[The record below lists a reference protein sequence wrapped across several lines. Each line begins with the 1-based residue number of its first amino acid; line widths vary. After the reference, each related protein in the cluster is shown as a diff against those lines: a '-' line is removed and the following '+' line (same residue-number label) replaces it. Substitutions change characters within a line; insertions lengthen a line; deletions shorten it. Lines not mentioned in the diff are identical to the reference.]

1 MPGISWNHS
10 ELGSIEKGS
19 EAVSVV
25 SGKQCHVQRVT
36 SAMEKKVFECLVF
49 TISIVS

>member
-10 ELGSIEKGS
+10 ELSSIEKRA
-19 EAVSVV
+19 EAISVV
-25 SGKQCHVQRVT
+25 SGKHCHVQRVT

-49 TISIVS
+49 AISI